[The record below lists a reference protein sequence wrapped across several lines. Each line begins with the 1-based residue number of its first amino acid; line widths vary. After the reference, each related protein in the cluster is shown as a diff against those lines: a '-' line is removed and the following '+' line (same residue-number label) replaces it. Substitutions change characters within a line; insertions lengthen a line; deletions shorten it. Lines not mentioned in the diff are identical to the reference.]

1 MSFYPV
7 RRIDYCKAV
16 GLVRVKNVFEM
27 LESMG
32 FLVKC
37 GAVEDD
43 DVDIWVYDSLGS
55 LVLVIEVTN
64 WRRSSYMSRKKAESI
79 RRNFKKYSCHKL
91 FICSF
96 DSNYLKHRDI
106 IGVDMDV
113 LVLGFQTQP
122 FYEWFCEKGKAD
134 GMRPDDEETRKLL
147 KEKLLRYLVE
157 KGLI

>member
-43 DVDIWVYDSLGS
+43 DVDIWVYDSPGS

-96 DSNYLKHRDI
+96 HNNYLKHSDI
-106 IGVDMDV
+106 IGVDMDI
-113 LVLGFQTQP
+113 LVVGFQTQP
-122 FYEWFCEKGKAD
+122 FYEWFSERDEAD
-134 GMRPDDEETRKLL
+134 GMRPNDEETKELVRRKII
-147 KEKLLRYLVE
+147 EYLRE
-157 KGLI
+157 IGLI